1 VRGIA
6 GIVERSWSGEP
17 GGIAWTKALLPLAA
31 GYAAVSGLARR
42 RAAAGRR
49 KLEGVHVIAV
59 GNLTVGGAG
68 KSSLARWLA
77 LQALTARSRAAV
89 LLRGHG
95 SDASARGTRVVPDFS
110 SYPVLARVGAY
121 GDEAIAHRVALPR
134 DASVAVDV
142 DRFRA
147 ARALLS
153 GYGSRVL
160 ILDDGWEQG
169 TLAWDELWVAVDP
182 RYPAGNGSLLPAGP
196 LRRPTATLRES
207 TRIVF
212 LLEEADETIPDRTL
226 AWLDRWAPRIPHIRF
241 QRILHGVSPVGEPE
255 SPAALTRGSR
265 VAVVSGV
272 GAPHRLERFLR
283 GAGVD
288 VRLHLAYPDHARW
301 RAASLEASARRA
313 RAAGADEILITEK
326 DEPRWPA
333 LVRAALP
340 VRVIRS
346 AIRPLDSVDEAL
358 APIRAAAAG
367 VSPR

>member
-1 VRGIA
+1 M
-6 GIVERSWSGEP
+6 VERSWSGEP
-17 GGIAWTKALLPLAA
+17 GRVAWTKVLVPFSA
-31 GYAAVSGLARR
+31 GYALASGFARR

-49 KLEGVHVIAV
+49 ALDGAHVIAV

-77 LQALTARSRAAV
+77 LRAVAADTRAAV
-89 LLRGHG
+89 LLRGYG

-110 SYPVLARVGAY
+110 GYPLGARVGRY

-134 DASVAVDV
+134 GVSVAVDV
-142 DRFRA
+142 DRLRA
-147 ARALLS
+147 ARACCS
-153 GYGSRVL
+153 GYASRVL

-169 TLAWDELWVAVDP
+169 SLGWDELWVAVDP

-196 LRRPTATLRES
+196 LRRPVATLREG

-212 LLEEADETIPDRTL
+212 LLEEPDETIPDRTL
-226 AWLDRWAPRIPHIRF
+226 AWIERWAPGIPRLRF
-241 QRILHGVSPVGEPE
+241 QRTLEGATPVGGPG
-255 SPAALTRGSR
+255 SPAPLERGSR
-265 VAVVSGV
+265 VALLSGV
-272 GAPHRLERFLR
+272 GAPSRLERFLR

-301 RAASLEASARRA
+301 RAGSLVASAGRA

-333 LVRAALP
+333 RVRAALP
-340 VRVIRS
+340 VRVIRTG
-346 AIRPLDSVDEAL
+346 IRPLDPVDQAL
-358 APIRAAAAG
+358 APMLAAAARG
-367 VSPR
+367 GGR

>member
-1 VRGIA
+1 MRGIA
-6 GIVERSWSGEP
+6 GRVERSWSGEP
-17 GGIAWTKALLPLAA
+17 GGVAWTKAFLPLAA
-31 GYAAVSGLARR
+31 GYAVVSGFARR

-49 KLEGVHVIAV
+49 KLEGAHVIAV
-59 GNLTVGGAG
+59 GNVTVGGAG

-77 LQALTARSRAAV
+77 LQALTARAPAAV

-95 SDASARGTRVVPDFS
+95 ADGSARGTRVVPDFS
-110 SYPVLARVGAY
+110 DYPLLARVGAY

-134 DASVAVDV
+134 GASVAVDGN
-142 DRFRA
+142 RLRA

-169 TLAWDELWVAVDP
+169 TLAWDELWIAVDP
-182 RYPAGNGSLLPAGP
+182 RHPAGNGSLLPAGP
-196 LRRPTATLRES
+196 LRRPAETLREA

-212 LLEEADETIPDRTL
+212 LLEEPDETIPDRTL
-226 AWLDRWAPRIPHIRF
+226 AWIDRWAPGIPRVRF
-241 QRILHGVSPVGEPE
+241 QRVLDGVSPVGEAGT
-255 SPAALTRGSR
+255 PAPLARGSR
-265 VAVVSGV
+265 VALVSGV

-288 VRLHLAYPDHARW
+288 VRLHVAYPDHARW
-301 RAASLEASARRA
+301 RASSLEASAGRA
-313 RAAGADEILITEK
+313 RAAGAEEILITEK

-333 LVRAALP
+333 SVRTALP

-346 AIRPLDSVDEAL
+346 AIRPLDPVDEAL
-358 APIRAAAAG
+358 APMRAASG
-367 VSPR
+367 R